1 MENIHVRQHP
11 AVAARAPENGQH
23 TVDPGSGLNGE
34 DGARG
39 SGGRGVVVVEMAAAA
54 AAALG
59 PG

>member
-1 MENIHVRQHP
+1 MRQHP

-59 PG
+59 LG